1 MLKELFKSINEQKT
15 KENPLYPYQQ
25 KINELKRKL
34 SATDY
39 KAIKYAEGLIS
50 EEEYAPIKA
59 ERESYRV
66 QIREAEEQIK
76 ILSTHNRIR

>member
-1 MLKELFKSINEQKT
+1 MI
-15 KENPLYPYQQ
+15 NPLVKIIKEQQSKPSYPYQQ

-50 EEEYAPIKA
+50 EEDYAPIKA

-66 QIREAEEQIK
+66 QIRECEAIIAELK
-76 ILSTHNRIR
+76 ANAST

>member
-1 MLKELFKSINEQKT
+1 MKTIYQIFKEQQSSPT
-15 KENPLYPYQQ
+15 YPYTQ

-50 EEEYAPIKA
+50 EEEYASIKA

-66 QIREAEEQIK
+66 QIREAEDQIK
-76 ILSTHNRIR
+76 ILSTPNRIR

>member
-1 MLKELFKSINEQKT
+1 MNPINDFLKKIQSSPT
-15 KENPLYPYQQ
+15 YPYQQ
-25 KINELKRKL
+25 KINELKKKL
-34 SATDY
+34 RDTDY

-66 QIREAEEQIK
+66 QIREAEAK
-76 ILSTHNRIR
+76 IAELRATS

>member
-1 MLKELFKSINEQKT
+1 MNIIEKMKSS
-15 KENPLYPYQQ
+15 PFYPYQQ

-50 EEEYAPIKA
+50 EEDYAPIKA
-59 ERESYRV
+59 EREAYRE
-66 QIREAEEQIK
+66 QIRECERLIHYIK
-76 ILSTHNRIR
+76 HSND

>member
-1 MLKELFKSINEQKT
+1 MKVINEFMKKIQSSPT
-15 KENPLYPYQQ
+15 YPYQQ

-34 SATDY
+34 RDTDY

-59 ERESYRV
+59 ERIAWR
-66 QIREAEEQIK
+66 EQIGANEE
-76 ILSTHNRIR
+76 LIRVINEANKKKG

>member
-1 MLKELFKSINEQKT
+1 MKSVFEIIKERESSPT
-15 KENPLYPYQQ
+15 YPYQQ
-25 KINELKRKL
+25 KINEFKRRL
-34 SATDY
+34 RDTDY

-66 QIREAEEQIK
+66 QIRENEAIIAELK
-76 ILSTHNRIR
+76 ANAST

>member
-1 MLKELFKSINEQKT
+1 MKNLIEKYTAEISSPT
-15 KENPLYPYQQ
+15 YPYQQ

-66 QIREAEEQIK
+66 QIREAETK
-76 ILSTHNRIR
+76 IAELRATS

>member
-1 MLKELFKSINEQKT
+1 MYNKILKQIQSSPT
-15 KENPLYPYQQ
+15 YPYQQ

-50 EEEYAPIKA
+50 EEDYAPIKA
-59 ERESYRV
+59 EREGYRV
-66 QIREAEEQIK
+66 QIRENEAIIAELK
-76 ILSTHNRIR
+76 ANAST

>member
-1 MLKELFKSINEQKT
+1 MKT
-15 KENPLYPYQQ
+15 IFEPIENKQNSPTYPYTQ
-25 KINELKRKL
+25 KINELKGKL

-50 EEEYAPIKA
+50 EEDYAPIKA

-66 QIREAEEQIK
+66 QIRENEAIIAELK
-76 ILSTHNRIR
+76 ANAST

>member
-1 MLKELFKSINEQKT
+1 MDIFERIKSRPE
-15 KENPLYPYQQ
+15 YPYQQ

-50 EEEYAPIKA
+50 EEEYAPIKG
-59 ERESYRV
+59 EREYYRE
-66 QIREAEEQIK
+66 QIRECEKIIHYIK
-76 ILSTHNRIR
+76 HSND

>member
-1 MLKELFKSINEQKT
+1 MLIDIIKKIQNSPT
-15 KENPLYPYQQ
+15 YPLQQ
-25 KINELKRKL
+25 RINELKKKL
-34 SATDY
+34 KDTDY

-66 QIREAEEQIK
+66 AIREAEAK
-76 ILSTHNRIR
+76 IAELKNNASTEV

>member
-1 MLKELFKSINEQKT
+1 MKPTRKPIT
-15 KENPLYPYQQ
+15 YPYRQ

-50 EEEYAPIKA
+50 EEDYAPIKA

-66 QIREAEEQIK
+66 QIRENEAKIAELKTNASI
-76 ILSTHNRIR
+76 